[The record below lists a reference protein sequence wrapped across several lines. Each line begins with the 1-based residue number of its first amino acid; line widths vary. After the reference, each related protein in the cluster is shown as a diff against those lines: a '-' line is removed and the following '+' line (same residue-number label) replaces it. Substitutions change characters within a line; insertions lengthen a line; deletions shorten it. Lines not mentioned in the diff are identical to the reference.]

1 MNSKLKVG
9 LIFLIIIAVSIIFF
23 KVVLSQ
29 PSVCLRSPDITD
41 IQIRPIDKN
50 SIRITWKTDR
60 ETYSVAEIKEQ
71 DKVNDILRKS
81 FSCNFSG
88 NLNLEGLSHQDIF
101 KKYNCSFSNENGELS
116 LKHNNYLYGYCTTTN
131 FGNNSPY
138 LGCIVKPADEQNSTY
153 HSVVFDILQPGTE
166 YAFDI
171 NAENSCGINSIE
183 TVRFRMPE
191 NI

>member
-1 MNSKLKVG
+1 MNTKLKVS
-9 LIFLIIIAVSIIFF
+9 LICLIIIAVLIIFF
-23 KVVLSQ
+23 KVILSM
-29 PSVCLRSPDITD
+29 PSVCSQSPGITD
-41 IQIRPIDKN
+41 IQIQPVDKN

-60 ETYSVAEIKEQ
+60 ETYSVVEIKEQ
-71 DKVNDILRKS
+71 DKVNEILRKS

-116 LKHNNYLYGYCTTTN
+116 LKHNNYLYGYCTTTDT
-131 FGNNSPY
+131 GNNSPY
-138 LGCIVKPADEQNSTY
+138 VGCIVKPADEQNTTN

-171 NAENSCGINSIE
+171 NAENSCEINSIK
-183 TVRFRMPE
+183 TVKFRIPE
-191 NI
+191 KI